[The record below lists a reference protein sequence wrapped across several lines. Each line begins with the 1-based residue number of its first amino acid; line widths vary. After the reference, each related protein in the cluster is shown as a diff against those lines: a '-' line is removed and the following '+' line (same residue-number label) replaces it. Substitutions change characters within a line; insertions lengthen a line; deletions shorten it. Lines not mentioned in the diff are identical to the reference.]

1 MLALPF
7 QSPMFFIL
15 HTVFLFISNI
25 FYAGEV
31 TMLMPVA
38 SDTYD
43 EVALKLGKRSDATF
57 VGLRNFFFRI
67 AFLVQA
73 IVFFIVLAAVNYIP
87 DQPLGTDPGST
98 VRMGIVIMG
107 ALIPSILFV
116 VMSQIFRKYYSLEG
130 KEKDDMIKNLKEAG
144 LY

>member
-1 MLALPF
+1 M
-7 QSPMFFIL
+7 I
-15 HTVFLFISNI
+15 FLFISNI

-57 VGLRNFFFRI
+57 VGIRNFFFRI

-73 IVFFIVLAAVNYIP
+73 IVFFIVLTAVNYIP
-87 DQPLGTDPGST
+87 TLEGQLAVDQGTT
-98 VRMGIVIMG
+98 VRLGILVMG
-107 ALIPSILFV
+107 ALIPSILFII
-116 VMSQIFRKYYSLEG
+116 MSQIFRRSYTLVG
-130 KEKDDMIKNLKEAG
+130 KEKDDMVKGLKEAG

>member
-1 MLALPF
+1 MALPF
-7 QSPMFFIL
+7 GSSTLITL
-15 HTVFLFISNI
+15 HTVFLFVNNI
-25 FYAGEV
+25 FFAGEV

-38 SDTYD
+38 ADTYD

-73 IVFFIVLAAVNYIP
+73 IVFFIVLTSVNYIP
-87 DQPLGTDPGST
+87 DQPLGTDPGLT
-98 VRMGIVIMG
+98 VRMGILVMG
-107 ALIPSILFV
+107 ALIPSILFI
-116 VMSQIFRKYYSLEG
+116 VMSQIFRKYYTLEG
-130 KEKDDMIKNLKEAG
+130 KEKDDMVKGLKEAG